1 MPNPPAP
8 SYGAEAALD
17 FAFAQLGEPYVWGA
31 DGPDSWDCS
40 GLTMGA
46 WAAGGVSLPHYS
58 VAQYYATTPVSYT
71 DLRPGD
77 LLFWASDPSNPDTI
91 YHVALYIGDDLK
103 IAAPQTGR
111 NVEISTVWSWPP
123 TYFTRV

>member
-1 MPNPPAP
+1 M
-8 SYGAEAALD
+8 D

-31 DGPDSWDCS
+31 AGPDSWDCS

-71 DLRPGD
+71 DLQPGD
-77 LLFWASDPSNPDTI
+77 LLFWASDPNNPDTI
-91 YHVALYIGDDLK
+91 YHVALYIGNDQK

-111 NVEISTVWSWPP
+111 NVEISSVWSWPP